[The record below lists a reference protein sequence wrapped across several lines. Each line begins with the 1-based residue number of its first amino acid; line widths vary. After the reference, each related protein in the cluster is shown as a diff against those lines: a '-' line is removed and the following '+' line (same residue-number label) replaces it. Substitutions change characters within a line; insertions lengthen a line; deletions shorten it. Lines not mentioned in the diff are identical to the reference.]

1 MLHVDV
7 AESVVTQS
15 GEDVS
20 CPGVSTTDCLETGN
34 TGGHR
39 EKNKV
44 KTKPNKNKI
53 KAFQKVKGDQNF
65 ASIFLFYKKLDYLGV
80 FIFQPIFM
88 H

>member
-53 KAFQKVKGDQNF
+53 KGWKSFKISLVTKETN
-65 ASIFLFYKKLDYLGV
+65 
-80 FIFQPIFM
+80 
-88 H
+88 

>member
-1 MLHVDV
+1 MLHVNV

-15 GEDVS
+15 GENVS
-20 CPGVSTTDCLETGN
+20 GPGVSTTDCLETGN

-53 KAFQKVKGDQNF
+53 KGRKSFKISLITIETKRLN
-65 ASIFLFYKKLDYLGV
+65 
-80 FIFQPIFM
+80 
-88 H
+88 

>member
-7 AESVVTQS
+7 TESVVTQS

-20 CPGVSTTDCLETGN
+20 GPGVLTTDCLETGN

-53 KAFQKVKGDQNF
+53 KREEIFQKISLNSNNNRNKTFKQGRE
-65 ASIFLFYKKLDYLGV
+65 K
-80 FIFQPIFM
+80 
-88 H
+88 